1 MSVKTFTFRYDSDS
15 DIGKWMAS
23 QGKKNESLELA
34 IQTLIGNFDYQDLR
48 EVIPRQVPLEIE
60 AVKPQRKRKAPK
72 PRKTSI
78 KKRTKVVKMQQPPK
92 EELKQEKTKDDKD
105 NSLDMFSSL

>member
-60 AVKPQRKRKAPK
+60 AVKPRKKRVSK
-72 PRKTSI
+72 PRKVKT
-78 KKRTKVVKMQQPPK
+78 KKKFKVNQKQPPK
-92 EELKQEKTKDDKD
+92 DKPKGNEVED
-105 NSLDMFSSL
+105 NDEDTNLGMFSSL